1 MRYAKSFMYVF
12 ALSVV
17 FVALMQLCVVQVG
30 AQSTSGSSAVII
42 SNSNITL
49 SLSGRATVS
58 VSVVLKSGTA
68 GPTTLYVVNPQVL
81 TGRGVSMAISNAS
94 GTPNF
99 NANITILTIPS
110 VGVAAGKYVLALG
123 ASGADPSV
131 GTSNLTLNIGPS
143 TTAQQTTVAT
153 VATSSIPAASSTM
166 VQQQTTLPGAQ
177 QTTIPATTAPSNTN
191 VILAGVVVVVL
202 IVVIALAV
210 KFRKR

>member
-1 MRYAKSFMYVF
+1 MRYAKNFMYVF

-17 FVALMQLCVVQVG
+17 FAALMQLCVVQVG
-30 AQSTSGSSAVII
+30 AQSASGSSAVII
-42 SNSNITL
+42 SNSNVTL
-49 SLSGRATVS
+49 SLSGRITVP

-99 NANITILTIPS
+99 NANITIVTIPS
-110 VGVAAGKYVLALG
+110 IGVAAGKYVLALG

-143 TTAQQTTVAT
+143 TTQQTSVAT
-153 VATSSIPAASSTM
+153 VATSSIAAANSTV

-177 QTTIPATTAPSNTN
+177 QTTIPAATAPSNTN